1 MLGGCEGMTRTATD
15 EVYDALHE
23 MISTQ
28 ELAPGDRLLEIP
40 IAEKL
45 GVSRTPVREAIRRL
59 QQDGLVESHPNKGCF
74 LKRTTLTDMA
84 DGYEVIACVSSM
96 ACRYL
101 AERGEVLPPEEVRE
115 LKGLLAEM
123 RELCDTGNKREWV
136 EKDIAFHQKLINM
149 AGHPQL
155 ISVYSNLSLC
165 VNQILWLIT
174 PLYIDIN
181 ASTAGHEEILRLIML
196 GNSKD
201 TADLVRNH
209 HLNTANVIRELHD
222 MGMKDTSML
231 TLLLPGNGGR
241 PAAEGARGPLP
252 DRRR

>member
-1 MLGGCEGMTRTATD
+1 MAKTATD
-15 EVYDALHE
+15 EVYDTLHK
-23 MISTQ
+23 MISSR

-101 AERGEVLPPEEVRE
+101 AERNTALPPEEVEE
-115 LKGLLAEM
+115 LGGLLSDK
-123 RELCDTGNKREWV
+123 RHLCHMGNKREWV
-136 EKDIAFHQKLINM
+136 EKDIAFHQKLVGM
-149 AGHPQL
+149 AEHPQL
-155 ISVYSNLSLC
+155 VSVYSNLSLC
-165 VNQILWLIT
+165 VNQVLWLIT
-174 PLYIDIN
+174 PLYIDIK
-181 ASTAGHEEILRLIML
+181 ASTVGHEKILELIMS
-196 GNSKD
+196 GDSKG
-201 TADLVRNH
+201 TADFVLKH
-209 HLNTANVIRELHD
+209 HLNTANVIRNLHD

-231 TLLLPGNGGR
+231 SLLMPEGEGGR
-241 PAAEGARGPLP
+241 AGG
-252 DRRR
+252 